1 MELLTSDY
9 LPLLICI
16 SLIVI
21 GATLLYMYI
30 IKNWDTKSTVSIPTK
45 VEKSKKMMQA
55 MIDNK
60 NIEHKYQGQK
70 EQEDQEEVEEDRR
83 AASTTEAYTSG
94 TFRIK
99 PKHTM
104 DDDENDDDG
113 NEESQ
118 VLENF
123 NAPTTKNGNVRQSM
137 GSEDVL
143 NSRNPNSLSF
153 IDKLQKRFD
162 SSS

>member
-1 MELLTSDY
+1 MMELSTNNY

-21 GATLLYMYI
+21 GATLIYMYI
-30 IKNWDTKSTVSIPTK
+30 VKKTTDKN
-45 VEKSKKMMQA
+45 SKKQVK
-55 MIDNK
+55 IDNNK
-60 NIEHKYQGQK
+60 NIKHEYQSVPEEYQPEKEDDQK
-70 EQEDQEEVEEDRR
+70 
-83 AASTTEAYTSG
+83 STTTTEAYTAG

-104 DDDENDDDG
+104 NDEEDDEQEN
-113 NEESQ
+113 Q

-137 GSEDVL
+137 GDEDVL